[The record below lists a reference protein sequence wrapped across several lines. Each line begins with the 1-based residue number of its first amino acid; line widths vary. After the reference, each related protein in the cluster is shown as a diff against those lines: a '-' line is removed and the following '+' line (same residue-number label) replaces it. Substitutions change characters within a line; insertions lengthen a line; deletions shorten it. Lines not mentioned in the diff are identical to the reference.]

1 MKLSVNEIRNGFSI
15 KTLSVNQVINFLK
28 FSDTNFL
35 KELLVVMDGFLV
47 IFFFLFL
54 SMKQMTFCSCSVLG
68 KTFIFIR
75 HFFLLNRFLTK

>member
-35 KELLVVMDGFLV
+35 KELLVVINGFLV
-47 IFFFLFL
+47 IFF
-54 SMKQMTFCSCSVLG
+54 S
-68 KTFIFIR
+68 
-75 HFFLLNRFLTK
+75 RFLV